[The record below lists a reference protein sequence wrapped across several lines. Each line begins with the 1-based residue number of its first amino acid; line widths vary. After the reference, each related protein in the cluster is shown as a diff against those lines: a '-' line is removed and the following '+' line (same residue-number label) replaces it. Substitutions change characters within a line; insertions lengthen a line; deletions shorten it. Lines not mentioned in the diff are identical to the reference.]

1 MARREETDLRA
12 LERREGQL
20 WLLAIVMITVLA
32 AGLVLTA
39 WPMLRSGQADR
50 TQKAFLGL
58 VVLTLLFNAYL
69 IERQGKIKKL
79 RRRLIESE
87 ARNLAVVLQ
96 ASKTLLA
103 SLPGEEQFNDRLAM
117 DVKRATAL
125 GQPISVVA
133 FKIEMPADSAEELKS
148 EAWGQA
154 AELIVPH
161 LKEGESL
168 YRRAEGVFCM
178 LHVACPH
185 DDAEHAAATLGE
197 ALATDERMMK
207 LAARIRT
214 RVTTYPDD
222 TQSLHEMEQLAVRGL
237 VA

>member
-1 MARREETDLRA
+1 MPGREETDLKA

-20 WLLAIVMITVLA
+20 WILAIIMITVLA
-32 AGLVLTA
+32 AGLVVTA

-50 TQKAFLGL
+50 MQKAFLGL

-87 ARNLAVVLQ
+87 ARSLAVILQ

-117 DVKRATAL
+117 DLKRATAA
-125 GQPISVVA
+125 GQPVSVIA
-133 FKIEMPADSAEELKS
+133 FKIEMPPDTPEEVKS
-148 EAWGQA
+148 EVWGQA
-154 AELIVPH
+154 AELLLPH

-168 YRRAEGVFCM
+168 YHRADGVFCM
-178 LHVACPH
+178 LAVGCPH
-185 DDAEHAAATLGE
+185 DAAEHSAASLGE
-197 ALATDERMMK
+197 ALATEERMMRI
-207 LAARIRT
+207 AARLRT

-237 VA
+237 VV

>member
-1 MARREETDLRA
+1 MSGREEADLQA
-12 LERREGQL
+12 LERREWQL
-20 WLLAIVMITVLA
+20 WILAIIMITVLA
-32 AGLVLTA
+32 GGLLLTA

-69 IERQGKIKKL
+69 IERQGKIRKL

-87 ARNLAVVLQ
+87 ARNLAVILQ
-96 ASKTLLA
+96 ANRTLLA

-117 DVKRATAL
+117 DLKRATAA

-133 FKIEMPADSAEELKS
+133 FKIEMPANAPEDVTS

-154 AELIVPH
+154 AELLIRD
-161 LKEGESL
+161 LKEGEAL
-168 YRRAEGVFCM
+168 YRRADGVFCM
-178 LHVACPH
+178 LHLGCPR
-185 DDAEHAAATLGE
+185 DAAEHAAATLGE
-197 ALATDERMMK
+197 MIATDDRMMK